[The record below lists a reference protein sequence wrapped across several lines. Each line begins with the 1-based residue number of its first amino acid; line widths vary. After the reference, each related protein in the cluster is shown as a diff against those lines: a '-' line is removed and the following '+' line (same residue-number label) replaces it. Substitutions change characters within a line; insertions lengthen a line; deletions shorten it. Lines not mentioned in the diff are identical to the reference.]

1 MEIKRQ
7 YIYLMEHI
15 QVPEEVKVEKIGE
28 TFLVKVICKKGDEN
42 KLVSILEVFD
52 EMGVNVV
59 QASVSCNY
67 YFSMEAIVAP
77 QNPAEAM
84 DVRQVIQL
92 IISSP
97 VEYQRVARH
106 LGLIMEEHQAS
117 LNSIPK
123 MDKTD
128 KQLDNIVFQAPFLK
142 ILIVKSG
149 MGLEIEMMRLEIE
162 IRMLESKRQGDRS
175 VNNDSYRVASLGS
188 VDSDLANRRSV
199 KVFGSKDGPCGG
211 VSVSNN

>member
-1 MEIKRQ
+1 MKKMVSSSLQRRIALRRKLHILRTLTNSKSVKKSSIIMDSLLYIYKLKLKLEAIKREYSNLMEIKRQ

-67 YFSMEAIVAP
+67 YFSMEAIVAA

-84 DVRQVIQL
+84 DVRQVTQL
-92 IISSP
+92 ISKAI
-97 VEYQRVARH
+97 
-106 LGLIMEEHQAS
+106 
-117 LNSIPK
+117 
-123 MDKTD
+123 DK
-128 KQLDNIVFQAPFLK
+128 K
-142 ILIVKSG
+142 G
-149 MGLEIEMMRLEIE
+149 
-162 IRMLESKRQGDRS
+162 
-175 VNNDSYRVASLGS
+175 
-188 VDSDLANRRSV
+188 
-199 KVFGSKDGPCGG
+199 
-211 VSVSNN
+211 

>member
-1 MEIKRQ
+1 MVSSSLQRRIALRRKVHILRTLTNSKSVKKSSIIIDSLLYIYKLKLKLEAIKREYSNLMEIKRQ

-28 TFLVKVICKKGDEN
+28 TFLVKVICKKGDQN

-92 IISSP
+92 ISKAI
-97 VEYQRVARH
+97 
-106 LGLIMEEHQAS
+106 
-117 LNSIPK
+117 
-123 MDKTD
+123 DK
-128 KQLDNIVFQAPFLK
+128 
-142 ILIVKSG
+142 
-149 MGLEIEMMRLEIE
+149 
-162 IRMLESKRQGDRS
+162 
-175 VNNDSYRVASLGS
+175 
-188 VDSDLANRRSV
+188 
-199 KVFGSKDGPCGG
+199 
-211 VSVSNN
+211 

>member
-1 MEIKRQ
+1 MKKMVSSSLQRRIALRRKVKKSSIIIDSLLYIYKLKLKLEAIKREYSNLMEIKRQ

-28 TFLVKVICKKGDEN
+28 TFLVKVICKKGDQN

-92 IISSP
+92 ISKAI
-97 VEYQRVARH
+97 
-106 LGLIMEEHQAS
+106 
-117 LNSIPK
+117 
-123 MDKTD
+123 DK
-128 KQLDNIVFQAPFLK
+128 
-142 ILIVKSG
+142 
-149 MGLEIEMMRLEIE
+149 
-162 IRMLESKRQGDRS
+162 
-175 VNNDSYRVASLGS
+175 
-188 VDSDLANRRSV
+188 
-199 KVFGSKDGPCGG
+199 
-211 VSVSNN
+211 